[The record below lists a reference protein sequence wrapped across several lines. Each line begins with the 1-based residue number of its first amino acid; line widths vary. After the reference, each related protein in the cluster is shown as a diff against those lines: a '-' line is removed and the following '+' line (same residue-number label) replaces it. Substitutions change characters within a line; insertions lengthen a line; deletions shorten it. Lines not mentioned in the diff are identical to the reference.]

1 MVLDLEPA
9 TWYNL
14 RITAHNSAGFTV
26 AEYDFATLTVT
37 GGIYDLFS
45 DSQLIPALLL
55 YIEYSTLTASE
66 SDAEKTAPRASK
78 KPINWAWMSGEL
90 VWRSGSRNTVHIQI
104 TRWEAPSYT
113 MLYKAIIEFI
123 LSLPITKSYDIFLKN
138 MSKLWFSCFSMWT
151 NCTVYKI
158 ILFLFF
164 VVQTKLVDIVVLV
177 RLCLIVLK
185 IVTSLCF

>member
-1 MVLDLEPA
+1 MKPDNNYVVLDLEPA

-55 YIEYSTLTASE
+55 YIEYSTLTASG
-66 SDAEKTAPRASK
+66 SDSEKTAPRASK

-104 TRWEAPSYT
+104 TR
-113 MLYKAIIEFI
+113 
-123 LSLPITKSYDIFLKN
+123 
-138 MSKLWFSCFSMWT
+138 
-151 NCTVYKI
+151 
-158 ILFLFF
+158 
-164 VVQTKLVDIVVLV
+164 
-177 RLCLIVLK
+177 
-185 IVTSLCF
+185 